1 MKHFLH
7 KISLFTTA
15 AMLSLASF
23 AQNVE
28 YKGINYILDEES
40 KTAAVTYQ
48 GTNPE
53 ENNYKGEITLPTK
66 FKYNDVYYRVTSIGE
81 KAFYG
86 CDSIDYINIGGL
98 IETIGS
104 QAFGNSGMSSLIIP
118 EDVKTIAEDAFKD
131 SNIDLFLLGTFS
143 NYSFL
148 KFRVFTSCVKF
159 SQS

>member
-81 KAFYG
+81 
-86 CDSIDYINIGGL
+86 
-98 IETIGS
+98 T
-104 QAFGNSGMSSLIIP
+104 AFGSCCRLASVYCKPTTPPTGGSAMFDNNAANRKIYVPAASVEAYKAADGWS
-118 EDVKTIAEDAFKD
+118 DYADAIVGYEF
-131 SNIDLFLLGTFS
+131 
-143 NYSFL
+143 
-148 KFRVFTSCVKF
+148 
-159 SQS
+159 